1 MQKHV
6 DTVDKATGEV
16 MEGRMVWIPY
26 RPKLTERWFMA
37 FQDTFIEIAK
47 DPDMTGETMKVLM
60 YLFGKLDFEN
70 YIQQSQQEIAEGLG
84 MQKQNISRAIRILK
98 SKQIIFEGPRV
109 GRSKCFRLNPN
120 YGWKGKVRTL
130 QEARKE
136 RLKVIQGG
144 KAKD

>member
-120 YGWKGKVRTL
+120 YGWKGKVKTL
-130 QEARKE
+130 QEARRE
-136 RLKVIQGG
+136 QLTVIQGG
-144 KAKD
+144 KE

>member
-1 MQKHV
+1 MKKHIEQV
-6 DTVDKATGEV
+6 DVETGEIL
-16 MEGRMVWIPY
+16 GRMVWVPY
-26 RPKLTERWFMA
+26 KPRLTERWFMA

-70 YIQQSQQEIAEGLG
+70 FIQQSQQNIAKALG
-84 MQKQNISRAIRILK
+84 MQKQNISRAIRMLV

-120 YGWKGKVRTL
+120 YGWKGKVKTL
-130 QEARKE
+130 QEARRE
-136 RLKVIQGG
+136 QLTVIQGG
-144 KAKD
+144 KE